1 MTKSTVASLEAKLAA
16 LEATSEAAVNALE
29 ARCARLEAKLVE
41 LIKRTA
47 AAFDELQPVVDTHHH
62 HHRADRVARGAW
74 DSALAS
80 LRAEHGAPDA
90 GFPREQVLK
99 RAAELAAH

>member
-29 ARCARLEAKLVE
+29 ARCARLEAKLVA
-41 LIKRTA
+41 LVQRTA
-47 AAFDELQPVVDTHHH
+47 AAFDELQPVVDTHHQ
-62 HHRADRVARGAW
+62 ATRVARGAW